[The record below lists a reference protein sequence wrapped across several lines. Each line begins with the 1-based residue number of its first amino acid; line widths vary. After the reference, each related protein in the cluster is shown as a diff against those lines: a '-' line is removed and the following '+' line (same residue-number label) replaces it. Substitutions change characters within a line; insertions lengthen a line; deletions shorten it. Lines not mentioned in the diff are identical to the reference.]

1 MTLKKMSCHTARSN
15 DKKYIVLIPANAER
29 EPGFFLSLL
38 KVWNIGKNSGAKM
51 SFYANE
57 KTNQILKSI
66 IKKANIEAVFNTIT
80 TWEEGQQAAF
90 SLEDDEG
97 LIMLM
102 AERGLE
108 SYFSQMQKVPEI
120 LNKNLSNNNYIL
132 IYPFSKIDNTVT
144 EKRAVSNLDY
154 FADIGRIFK

>member
-1 MTLKKMSCHTARSN
+1 MTLKKCHAIQPIATI
-15 DKKYIVLIPANAER
+15 KKYIVLIPANAER

-38 KVWNIGKNSGAKM
+38 KVWNIGKNSGARM

-102 AERGLE
+102 AERGME

-120 LNKNLSNNNYIL
+120 LNKNLSNNKL
-132 IYPFSKIDNTVT
+132 YPYLSF
-144 EKRAVSNLDY
+144 
-154 FADIGRIFK
+154 FKN